1 MQYEVLSDEKM
12 FEFIKRI
19 KISNKMALTRILVF
33 YDKLEILEK
42 CFKLFKNEDLDNL
55 FIESFNYSIQINK
68 FKTVFKLL
76 KQIDLVN
83 EHTFEI
89 ISFLITQFHKYS
101 ETPFWEKGLGIP
113 FMEEKIFIASYL
125 RKNFNT

>member
-101 ETPFWEKGLGIP
+101 ETPF
-113 FMEEKIFIASYL
+113 
-125 RKNFNT
+125 